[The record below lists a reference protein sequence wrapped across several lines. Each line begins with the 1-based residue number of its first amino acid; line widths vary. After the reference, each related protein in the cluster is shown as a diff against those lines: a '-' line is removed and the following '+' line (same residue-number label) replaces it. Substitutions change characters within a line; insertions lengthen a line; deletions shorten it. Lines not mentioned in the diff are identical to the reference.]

1 MLQVICQ
8 GTPFEVSAALNINFY
23 LLNHTSSDLIQ
34 IGYQHGS
41 AAKAVIARSIDFA
54 VDLIRGK
61 TKKTDEE
68 LKQVLS
74 QLGRVIEERWPRY
87 YEEIRGE
94 CHFGLPYIF
103 CTNADRQ
110 PPRKTRYCKGR

>member
-1 MLQVICQ
+1 MLHVNCQ
-8 GTPFEVSAALNINFY
+8 GTPFEVSASL
-23 LLNHTSSDLIQ
+23 HVHPSHPGHPVSDLVQ

-41 AAKAVIARSIDFA
+41 TAKAVIARSIDFA
-54 VDLIRGK
+54 IDLIRGK

-74 QLGRVIEERWPRY
+74 ELGRVIEQRWPRY

-94 CHFGLPYIF
+94 CHFCLSSTF
-103 CTNADRQ
+103 RTNADR
-110 PPRKTRYCKGR
+110 